1 MLMSELKQDRLSA
14 DEQLEFF
21 ARSGF
26 AVHRHGDTRWYE
38 AGPRFLLAVPTHR
51 PIRVSPDDAA
61 AILKST
67 GALGVR
73 YVSAGDCGRESWRM
87 VLDDSEYGLEGLS
100 GNTRSKIRRGLKQNE
115 IRRISGTDLKKFGEQ
130 AFLDTVGRQG
140 RSDRYGIE
148 RWHRLLDAADLTPG
162 IEIWSA
168 WHENRLAAYLLVMV
182 FNDACEFYEA
192 RSRNDCL
199 RFYPNNALIYHL
211 ARSLLAERVVPRITF
226 GIEGLEELDTLDQF
240 KLTMGFRKESI
251 RQHVRFRPPLHAL
264 LTRPFVHRAV
274 STLAGGTGSS
284 LWRRVESLV
293 RLAEHEQE

>member
-1 MLMSELKQDRLSA
+1 MSEHGQNRLSA
-14 DEQLEFF
+14 DGQLEFF

-26 AVHRHGDTRWYE
+26 AVHCHGDTRWYE

-73 YVSAGDCGRESWRM
+73 YVSAGHCGRESWRM
-87 VLDDSEYGLEGLS
+87 VLDDAEYGLTELS

-115 IRRISGTDLKKFGEQ
+115 IRRISGADLKKFGEQ

-140 RSDRYGIE
+140 RSNRYGIE

-182 FNDACEFYEA
+182 FDDACEFYEA

-211 ARSLLAERVVPRITF
+211 AHALLTERVVPRITF

-240 KLTMGFRKESI
+240 KLTMGFRKEPI
-251 RQHVRFRPPLHAL
+251 RQHVRFRQPLHAL
-264 LTRPFVHRAV
+264 LTRPLVHRAV
-274 STLAGGTGSS
+274 SILAGGTGSS
-284 LWRRVESLV
+284 LCRRVDSLV
-293 RLAEHEQE
+293 RLAEHERE